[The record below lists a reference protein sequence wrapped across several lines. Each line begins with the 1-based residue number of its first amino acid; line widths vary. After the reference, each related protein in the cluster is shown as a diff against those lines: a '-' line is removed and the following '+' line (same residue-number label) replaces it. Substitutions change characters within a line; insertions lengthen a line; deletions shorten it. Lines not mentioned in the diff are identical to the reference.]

1 MNPTPPANEADAASY
16 HTVYADRVLERRDL
30 AAAGVMI
37 AVDQSA
43 QRIVNPPVPDLV
55 IGVGTRGAGRFEAD
69 LGRGRFKGRLGPDQT
84 ILIPPGT
91 TASLVCEGPH
101 SFVGW
106 SMSYAE
112 LLELTTQ
119 ELGLPNDGD
128 FGRLHAGP
136 VDEMLAA
143 PIVKALWAAN
153 SEDVASGLF
162 NQSAV
167 IALAGMLTQASRVPL
182 AARTKLAPWQ
192 LKRAIERIE
201 SGYAEDI
208 SLNALAAE
216 VRLSPFH
223 FLRAFR
229 HDAGCPPHTY
239 LLRVRVERAKSLLE
253 TSDLT
258 VTEIAARVGY
268 AEPGQL
274 TRIFRREARCTPREY
289 RKRMEGAKLKS

>member
-106 SMSYAE
+106 SMPYAE
-112 LLELTTQ
+112 LLELTTA
-119 ELGLPNDGD
+119 ELGLPGDGD

-136 VDEMLAA
+136 VDETLAA

-153 SEDVASGLF
+153 AEESAGGLF
-162 NQSAV
+162 NQSAI
-167 IALAGMLTQASRVPL
+167 IALAGMLAQASRVP
-182 AARTKLAPWQ
+182 AEARAKLAPWQ

-201 SGYAEDI
+201 TGYAEDI
-208 SLNALAAE
+208 SLRALAAE

-223 FLRAFR
+223 FLRGFR
-229 HDAGCPPHTY
+229 HDAGCPPHAY
-239 LLRVRVERAKSLLE
+239 LLRVRIERAKALLE

-274 TRIFRREARCTPREY
+274 TRIFRRETHCTPREY
-289 RKRMEGAKLKS
+289 RKRFEGAKLAP